1 MPAVPEIDETH
12 LQEICNVLGD
22 TEKGLTGTEIGD
34 VLRACGVNDPGAGTK
49 RIRLFEALQMRQRQD
64 KCANNVLAVV
74 RRAMDPVRY
83 TRDRPKFEERRATLN
98 KVLVFSGWFVL
109 EDGMLVQATPAR
121 TLSEAEE
128 RAGRLRSL
136 LEQRGVHPD
145 VLRFCRPELLDGNY
159 FHAVLEATKSVAQK
173 IRDRTG
179 LAGDGAP
186 LVDEAFTFNGTVPY
200 LALSSLVTETEQG
213 EQRGF
218 MNLLKGVFGTFR
230 NPAAHAPRISWR
242 ISEQDALDLLTL
254 ASYLH
259 RRLDAATRTPR
270 SAP

>member
-1 MPAVPEIDETH
+1 MPAIPEFDETH
-12 LQEICNVLGD
+12 LRELCNVLAD
-22 TEKGLTGTEIGD
+22 TEKGLTGTEIGE
-34 VLRACGVNDPGAGTK
+34 VLRACGIADSDLSTK
-49 RIRLFEALQMRQRQD
+49 RHRLFEALQRRQRQD
-64 KCANNVLAVV
+64 RCANNVLAVV

-83 TRDRPKFEERRATLN
+83 TRDRSKFEERRASLN
-98 KVLVFSGWFVL
+98 RVLSFSGWFIR
-109 EDGMLVQATPAR
+109 EDGTLMQGAPTR
-121 TLSEAEE
+121 TLTEADA

-179 LAGDGAP
+179 LVGDGAA
-186 LVDEAFTFNGTVPY
+186 LVDEAFTFNGVVPY
-200 LALSSLVTETEQG
+200 LALSNLVTETEQG

-218 MNLLKGVFGTFR
+218 MTLLKGVFGTFR
-230 NPAAHAPRISWR
+230 NPVAHAPRVSWQV
-242 ISEQDALDLLTL
+242 SEQDALDLLTL

-270 SAP
+270 